1 MRVIS
6 KYNAQVETAYF
17 PQRLLLFSPY
27 PEDHRYHNLLTAE
40 RDIIQGVEV
49 LNPPAPISLT
59 NAEQLFDYEFNNALD
74 CLSDDI
80 FIFKLPTG
88 IGKSRRIKELD
99 EVLLAFPTNEL
110 KLEQFQSRTEHNN
123 AHFTPPFP
131 VFQDAQL
138 NESLE
143 RLLKAGFIKQVH
155 RILWDL
161 NNGACGGVIDQLR
174 AQDYVRKIQQ
184 IKKEYETVFTTHS
197 RAIHTQF
204 EHDTVIFDE
213 DPLALLIDVKTLKIA
228 DLKKIGNQS
237 ISSMFGDKSTTLL
250 TLQRYLEGVPAGQV
264 YTLPSTYRVDI
275 SSEAYTVMHTD
286 GVDSNIVKF
295 LESNYFYKDE
305 NNRDLIHFVKAE
317 DLPAEKK
324 VIIMSA
330 TVPVEIYKKLYG
342 DRVQVIDITEVTHTG
357 KITQHT
363 KYSYSRNSLARHTDE
378 LNQKLPAYP
387 TITFKSFNKLVQGAA
402 PDMWFGNCSG
412 YNQYTGKSINVVGT
426 PHRHNAQYLLLAQVM
441 GIDINQ
447 VDKTFTRQTVE
458 WNGFRFSFNT
468 FSEESLREIQL
479 SLIESDLIQAA
490 GRARALREDVEVHI
504 YSNLPLRISQQFSND

>member
-1 MRVIS
+1 MQGGQQLYEERLMEFNRHHKGTNPYPNDGRFELMRVIS

-155 RILWDL
+155 RIL
-161 NNGACGGVIDQLR
+161 
-174 AQDYVRKIQQ
+174 
-184 IKKEYETVFTTHS
+184 
-197 RAIHTQF
+197 
-204 EHDTVIFDE
+204 
-213 DPLALLIDVKTLKIA
+213 
-228 DLKKIGNQS
+228 
-237 ISSMFGDKSTTLL
+237 
-250 TLQRYLEGVPAGQV
+250 
-264 YTLPSTYRVDI
+264 
-275 SSEAYTVMHTD
+275 
-286 GVDSNIVKF
+286 
-295 LESNYFYKDE
+295 
-305 NNRDLIHFVKAE
+305 
-317 DLPAEKK
+317 
-324 VIIMSA
+324 
-330 TVPVEIYKKLYG
+330 
-342 DRVQVIDITEVTHTG
+342 
-357 KITQHT
+357 
-363 KYSYSRNSLARHTDE
+363 
-378 LNQKLPAYP
+378 
-387 TITFKSFNKLVQGAA
+387 
-402 PDMWFGNCSG
+402 
-412 YNQYTGKSINVVGT
+412 
-426 PHRHNAQYLLLAQVM
+426 
-441 GIDINQ
+441 
-447 VDKTFTRQTVE
+447 
-458 WNGFRFSFNT
+458 
-468 FSEESLREIQL
+468 
-479 SLIESDLIQAA
+479 
-490 GRARALREDVEVHI
+490 
-504 YSNLPLRISQQFSND
+504 